1 MRRVERLNT
10 ALDRI
15 AELIGRQSELEGRAL
30 LTLLQAEAN
39 RLELLDR
46 EFTGL
51 FDRIESDGAG
61 SSRVVMQETIQHYRR
76 RMEAIQSE
84 LNSMIRAEAP
94 LSGARVQKLR
104 SAISGRQ
111 RGQTKAVQHRH
122 VAAIKHR
129 NLTGVDIRRQVRIVA
144 EASRSRYESPLS
156 NLDRQAM
163 PGPEDLAESK
173 LVVLSP
179 DIRATAANL
188 GHAPLAIY
196 QYVHNRIVFEP
207 YFGAMQNAQAVLW
220 SGRANDLDQAT
231 LLIALLRAANTPA
244 RYVHGTMRIPV
255 EQAMNWVGA
264 KDRASARNML
274 NVFPGTE
281 EIEEAFRIEHFWVE
295 AWIDAGAGHEWIP
308 LDPSI
313 KLKQYQPGLS
323 VADVVFDRQQFLSSH
338 KPLPSVLAS
347 ESYLEEV
354 RNYLQTNRPGV
365 GLSDVAFD
373 GPIIPDNSTSL
384 PKLASELYEL
394 NSQAS
399 EIAPELHHR
408 AAVTIDISLN
418 QAPVKAEISLPET
431 TLQSVTASF
440 AAASPEAQQVIDS
453 YGGIASTPI
462 GLLQL
467 VPQIRV
473 DDQVVATGS
482 SPLTQIH
489 VTTLKVEYFPPR
501 SQQPSLHCPN
511 ESFGLRIR
519 RGRRNHSRRATR
531 HGKARFLS
539 HRALVQ
545 PDSRRLERATLKK
558 SGANCFI

>member
-1 MRRVERLNT
+1 M
-10 ALDRI
+10 
-15 AELIGRQSELEGRAL
+15 
-30 LTLLQAEAN
+30 
-39 RLELLDR
+39 
-46 EFTGL
+46 
-51 FDRIESDGAG
+51 
-61 SSRVVMQETIQHYRR
+61 
-76 RMEAIQSE
+76 
-84 LNSMIRAEAP
+84 
-94 LSGARVQKLR
+94 
-104 SAISGRQ
+104 
-111 RGQTKAVQHRH
+111 
-122 VAAIKHR
+122 
-129 NLTGVDIRRQVRIVA
+129 
-144 EASRSRYESPLS
+144 
-156 NLDRQAM
+156 
-163 PGPEDLAESK
+163 
-173 LVVLSP
+173 
-179 DIRATAANL
+179 
-188 GHAPLAIY
+188 
-196 QYVHNRIVFEP
+196 
-207 YFGAMQNAQAVLW
+207 
-220 SGRANDLDQAT
+220 
-231 LLIALLRAANTPA
+231 
-244 RYVHGTMRIPV
+244 
-255 EQAMNWVGA
+255 
-264 KDRASARNML
+264 
-274 NVFPGTE
+274 
-281 EIEEAFRIEHFWVE
+281 E

-501 SQQPSLHCPN
+501 SQQPWLPLPKRILWTS
-511 ESFGLRIR
+511 GLE
-519 RGRRNHSRRATR
+519 GPWNHSRRANAR

-539 HRALVQ
+539 HRALVS
-545 PDSRRLERATLKK
+545 PTAGAWSGRR
-558 SGANCFI
+558 